1 MMVYTIT
8 FNPALDY
15 VVKVKDYKEG
25 KVNRSFDEKLLPGGK
40 GINVSQVLS
49 NLGIENT
56 ALGFVAGFTGS
67 EIERLLEEK
76 GVKCDFIRLQE
87 GNSRI
92 NVKLKSEKETEINA
106 TGPKITEKDVE
117 SLFEKLEKLKNGDFL
132 VLAGSIPKGID
143 SKIYS
148 RIMEKCRNI
157 NVIVDA
163 EKELLKE
170 VLHLKP
176 FMVKP
181 NHIELGE
188 LFGVEIKSFEDAK
201 MYAEKLVEM
210 GAENVFVSMA
220 EKGGVFVNKKEVFY
234 TDAPMGEVVNSTGA
248 GDSAVAGFIAG
259 YMKNENYEKAFKM
272 GICAGSASAFSEN
285 LATRGDINKIEKML
299 ISDSE

>member
-25 KVNRSFDEKLLPGGK
+25 KVNRSYEEIFMPGGK

-49 NLGIENT
+49 NLGVENK

-76 GVKCDFIRLQE
+76 GVKCDFIRLKE
-87 GNSRI
+87 GKSRI
-92 NVKLKSEKETEINA
+92 NVKLKAEKETEINA
-106 TGPKITEKDVE
+106 KGPFITEKDIAA
-117 SLFEKLEKLKNGDFL
+117 LFEKLKGLKEGDIL
-132 VLAGSIPKGID
+132 VLAGSVPKGISD
-143 SKIYS
+143 EIYCQIMKSLKNVKI
-148 RIMEKCRNI
+148 
-157 NVIVDA
+157 IVDA

-170 VLHLKP
+170 VLPLKP

-181 NHIELGE
+181 NHIELGAF
-188 LFGVEIKSFEDAK
+188 FGVEIKNHDDAK
-201 MYAEKLVEM
+201 KYAEKLICM

-220 EKGGVFVNKKEVFY
+220 EKGGVFVNKTDCYFL
-234 TDAPMGEVVNSTGA
+234 DAPKGEVVNSTGA

-259 YMKNENYEKAFKM
+259 FIETGDFKEAFKK
-272 GICAGSASAFSEN
+272 GIASGCASAFSEN
-285 LATRGDINKIEKML
+285 LATREEIIKLLTILK
-299 ISDSE
+299 

>member
-1 MMVYTIT
+1 MVYTIT

-92 NVKLKSEKETEINA
+92 NVKLKAEKETEINA

-117 SLFEKLEKLKNGDFL
+117 RLFKKLEKLKNGDFL

-170 VLHLKP
+170 VLPLKP

-188 LFGVEIKSFEDAK
+188 MFDAVINTSDDAIK
-201 MYAEKLVEM
+201 YAQKLIEM
-210 GAENVFVSMA
+210 GAENVLVSMA
-220 EKGGVFVNKKEVFY
+220 EKGGVFVNKEKSFY
-234 TDAPMGEVVNSTGA
+234 IEAPEGKLVNSTGA
-248 GDSAVAGFIAG
+248 GDSAVAGFLAG
-259 YMKNENYEKAFKM
+259 YIETKDFEKAFKM

-285 LATRGDINKIEKML
+285 LATKEAIIKLLTILK
-299 ISDSE
+299 